1 MPINVT
7 CPNCHTRFKVSEKF
21 AGKKGPCPKC
31 KEIIQVPSAEEQV
44 VIHAPEHS
52 EVGARDSKGQLVL
65 KPIARQQSRF
75 NPVMAALITL
85 GAVVVMA
92 IAFFVRD
99 VEEKQPLLL
108 LGALVLAPPIALG
121 GYSFLRDDELE
132 PHRGQSL
139 LVRTLICSV
148 LYAALWGAYT
158 LFYQRVFGDS
168 PVEVWSAVVLAGIFL
183 PLGGGIALA
192 CYDLEFFNGV
202 LHYAFYLLVTILL
215 RLTMGLAPI

>member
-7 CPNCHTRFKVSEKF
+7 CPSCHTRFKVSEKF

-31 KEIIQVPSAEEQV
+31 KEVIQVPSAEEQV

-52 EVGARDSKGQLVL
+52 EVGARDAKGQLVL

-75 NPVMAALITL
+75 NPIMAALITL
-85 GAVVVMA
+85 GAVIA
-92 IAFFVRD
+92 LGIAFFLRG
-99 VEEKQPLLL
+99 VEQKQPLLL
-108 LGALVLAPPIALG
+108 LGALVLAPPVALG

-139 LVRTLICSV
+139 LIRTLICSV

-158 LFYQRVFGDS
+158 LFYYRVFGDS
-168 PVEVWSAVVLAGIFL
+168 PVEVWSAIVLAAVFL
-183 PLGGGIALA
+183 PLGGAVALA
-192 CYDLEFFNGV
+192 CYDLEFLSGV